1 MSSAVSEA
9 GVDGVAL
16 GAGAGVDGAAAVAA
30 DVSLCAAESPA
41 FASVSPREQ
50 ATAAA
55 AKRAR
60 EKAVRI

>member
-1 MSSAVSEA
+1 M
-9 GVDGVAL
+9 DGVAL

-30 DVSLCAAESPA
+30 DVSLCAAESPV

-50 ATAAA
+50 ARAAA